1 MRKVNISLLTICMLN
16 LLVQTQCIDM
26 QKEKVRASKKINN
39 THANNETY
47 YGEGGK
53 EAATKRIRQVIAHA
67 RANPVGEA
75 PIKTHPV
82 TKGKVF
88 SRHYNITLSTRAYFQ
103 FHADPSLDA
112 SSSQLIEKTAQ
123 YYLDHS
129 EEIGDQD
136 GPYWA
141 GEYHSAC
148 VVKFGINGTERKD
161 ALARKSELVV
171 LEYMLAF
178 VNHWSRP
185 EYYKFSL
192 EHDTY
197 FYWRTENH
205 WWQEIVS
212 CWGYLLA
219 LKNDPAYGGSF
230 ELKDGKTIEEHY
242 DLTLHYMKQHM
253 NQRARKGFLLE
264 ISSGGYATRMQ
275 NMWLSII
282 ELSPDQ
288 EARELARK
296 SLDLYWAFWAE
307 EQISG
312 ERGGGKVRH
321 RGDKILYGGEAI
333 KEPAWLFFGTGDF
346 NMASIKSITGSNH
359 RLARNYIYLFSGYF
373 PDQIVYEIL
382 KDRKNAPAYAIMQ
395 RRLGRDDNPN
405 IEIPDGLELEKARGY
420 NYKEGDCLKYSWV
433 SRNFILGTVM
443 RPPEDVM
450 YWEEGSG
457 QAWAHGLL
465 LHSEKQITFPE
476 RVIPFMI
483 GHDIRGG
490 QYAIQSKG
498 SFMARKLPDAL
509 NANRDNKLY
518 PFGIFIS
525 KGLETHSR
533 HSDNYIFINSPTTYV
548 AVRAIATRFVPGS
561 QLMKKGHQDYGLFYK
576 LEDDL
581 QPLII
586 EASEPED
593 YKNFEEFTEAVRK
606 AKLESKNGTHT
617 YASLSGNELR
627 MYDDRSRPMIGG
639 RKINYNPD
647 MAYDSRYIKSKWDSG
662 VIIISAGGMEKIL
675 DFAINEESQ
684 IHNHQ
689 AHRYQN

>member
-1 MRKVNISLLTICMLN
+1 MKMINISLIMISLLCN
-16 LLVQTQCIDM
+16 LVQAQCFDL
-26 QKEKVRASKKINN
+26 KKDEVNALSKHECSQSNF
-39 THANNETY
+39 EPP
-47 YGEGGK
+47 YGKTGK
-53 EAATKRIRQVIAHA
+53 EAATERIRQLIAHA

-82 TKGKVF
+82 KKGQVF

-103 FHADPSLDA
+103 LHADPSHDS
-112 SSSQLIEKTAQ
+112 SSSQLIEKIAQ

-129 EEIGDQD
+129 EEIDDQD

-148 VVKFGINGTERKD
+148 VVKFGINGTERKG

-185 EYYKFSL
+185 EHYKFSL
-192 EHDTY
+192 VQDTY

-230 ELKDGKTIEEHY
+230 KLKDGKTIEEHY

-275 NMWLSII
+275 NMWLSIF

-288 EARELARK
+288 EARDLAK
-296 SLDLYWAFWAE
+296 NTLDLYWAFWAE

-321 RGDKILYGGEAI
+321 RGDKILNGGETI
-333 KEPAWLFFGTGDF
+333 KEPAWIFFGTGNS
-346 NMASIKSITGSNH
+346 NMEYIKSITGSNH
-359 RLARNYIYLFSGYF
+359 ELARNYIYLFSGYF

-382 KDRKNAPAYAIMQ
+382 EDRKNAPAYAIVQ
-395 RRLGRDDNPN
+395 RRLGRDDTPN
-405 IEIPDGLELEKARGY
+405 TEFPDGLEKEKARGY

-433 SRNFILGTVM
+433 SKNFILGTVM

-450 YWEEGSG
+450 YWEAGSG

-465 LHSEKQITFPE
+465 LQSEKQTTLPE
-476 RVIPFMI
+476 RVVPVMI
-483 GHDIRGG
+483 GNDIRGG

-498 SFMARKLPDAL
+498 SFMTRKLPDAVSP
-509 NANRDNKLY
+509 ARDNKLY
-518 PFGIFIS
+518 PYGIFIS
-525 KGLETHSR
+525 KGLESYTKL
-533 HSDNYIFINSPTTYV
+533 SDDFIFINSPTTYV
-548 AVRAIATRFVPGS
+548 AVRAVGTGFVLSSHLLKEEFQNDGF
-561 QLMKKGHQDYGLFYK
+561 FYK

-586 EASEPED
+586 EAAEPGD
-593 YKNFEEFTEAVRK
+593 YKNFEEFTDAVIG
-606 AKLESKNGTHT
+606 AQLVSENGTHS
-617 YASLSGNELR
+617 YASLSGNELL
-627 MYDDRSRPMIGG
+627 MYDDRSRPLIGG
-639 RKINYNPD
+639 KKINYNPK
-647 MAYDSRYIKSKWDSG
+647 MAYKSRYVKSKWDSG
-662 VIIISAGGMEKIL
+662 VIKISAGGMEKVL
-675 DFAINEESQ
+675 DFTIN
-684 IHNHQ
+684 
-689 AHRYQN
+689 